1 MEPAA
6 AKLIGAGIACIG
18 MGGAGVGVGVIFG
31 NYLAAAVRNPS
42 AAQGQFGNLIFGFAV
57 TEALGIFSLLAESH
71 GDAKGHQAGAHTEAD
86 GGHGGAFPP
95 FDSSTFASQL
105 VSLLIAFVAL
115 YLIVSRI
122 ALPRVGSVLDARA
135 KAIEGDLAKAQELKD
150 ASDAALKAYETELAA
165 ARARAQAISAETRE
179 KLNAASEAERKTL
192 EERLAVKLAEAE
204 KTIASTREAAMRNVR
219 GIAADAAAAIVQRL
233 TGILPDGKSLESAV
247 DASLKG

>member
-1 MEPAA
+1 M
-6 AKLIGAGIACIG
+6 
-18 MGGAGVGVGVIFG
+18 
-31 NYLAAAVRNPS
+31 
-42 AAQGQFGNLIFGFAV
+42 
-57 TEALGIFSLLAESH
+57 AESH
-71 GDAKGHQAGAHTEAD
+71 GAAKGPQAGAHTEAD

-105 VSLLIAFVAL
+105 VSLAIAFVAL

-122 ALPRVGSVLDARA
+122 ALPRVESVLDARQN
-135 KAIEGDLAKAQELKD
+135 AIEGDLSEAQKLKD
-150 ASDAALKAYETELAA
+150 ASDAALKAYENELAA

-179 KLNAASEAERKTL
+179 KLNAAAELERKSL
-192 EERLAVKLAEAE
+192 EEKLSQKLGEAE

-233 TGILPDGKSLESAV
+233 TGMLPDGKSVESAV